1 LEVSP
6 VGATVAGMANTNP
19 YLLTLPQLISAKK
32 KLGVVAASFDPNFY
46 SMSGFDVETLD
57 PSQFREQLRR
67 NFFINVTDAELGAL
81 VVLFDR

>member
-1 LEVSP
+1 
-6 VGATVAGMANTNP
+6 MANTNINP

-57 PSQFREQLRR
+57 PSQFREQVQYLP
-67 NFFINVTDAELGAL
+67 ILS
-81 VVLFDR
+81 